1 MENTNIETDTLSKRI
16 MKSNLSDDDK
26 IKLIV
31 MVEEKNKFFYPYV
44 PYSHPERMNTEITC

>member
-1 MENTNIETDTLSKRI
+1 

-44 PYSHPERMNTEITC
+44 PYSHPERMNTEIIC

>member
-1 MENTNIETDTLSKRI
+1 

-31 MVEEKNKFFYPYV
+31 MVEEKNKFFYHYIPYGQ
-44 PYSHPERMNTEITC
+44 HEKMNTEITC